1 MASNWGLRMNRTAS
15 LVLLLAALA
24 VSGCSSISAVNNG
37 FKVAGMAGRVV
48 SSTGDVIFDHDNDG
62 K

>member
-1 MASNWGLRMNRTAS
+1 MNRTVSIVA
-15 LVLLLAALA
+15 LLAAFA
-24 VSGCSSISAVNNG
+24 VSGCTAVSAVNNG
-37 FKVAGMAGRVV
+37 FKVAGAAGRVV

>member
-1 MASNWGLRMNRTAS
+1 MNRTVS
-15 LVLLLAALA
+15 LVLLVAALA

-48 SSTGDVIFDHDNDG
+48 FSTGDVLFDHNGNG

>member
-1 MASNWGLRMNRTAS
+1 MNRTTC
-15 LVLLLAALA
+15 LVLLMAALA
-24 VSGCSSISAVNNG
+24 ISGCSTISAVNNG

-48 SSTGDVIFDHDNDG
+48 SSTGDVLFDHNGNG